1 MLSPVQREIVE
12 QPGNMIVKASAGT
25 GKTHTMVHKIEYDIK
40 KNHTHKVVAAIT
52 FTIKAADEIR
62 SRLTIDTAEHFIGTN
77 NSFAI
82 EEVIKPFMKDV
93 YGKEYKLD
101 ISTDYSVK
109 VDTFAEGIAKIKQ
122 NGILG
127 SYSDNKKNFI
137 FRLALKILNESKACQ
152 LYLQA
157 KYFKIYVD
165 EYQDCDKDMHE
176 FFMYICEKLNIE
188 TFVVGDAKQSIYMWR
203 GAYPKAFLS
212 IWDKI
217 NFSKKFMTDNY
228 RSCQQI
234 QNYSNLLCE
243 ETRHLFKPTE
253 DLSPVVVVCTS
264 TNSWSKD
271 VLPYLDDKKRIALL
285 RYSKANAELGADELS
300 KAGLDITYIPP
311 SPISDITTD
320 VAWLY
325 NAIAKFFV
333 LPNYSAYDIR
343 SEVPNEVIGNKK
355 VLAYLKNSLVRL
367 DECVK
372 AADSTMFIKQVDM
385 LACYFGYKTHEEHC
399 QKLYDTIVNEKYHSA
414 FKVDEL
420 RKIAITFHSSK
431 GLEFDQVILFAS
443 DYRLSNEEEIDNHYV
458 AVTRAKSRLIIVYD
472 GSWNA
477 KKFAENITQ
486 ILKLSELSMRDIAT
500 VVDCSTV
507 R

>member
-1 MLSPVQREIVE
+1 MLSPVQQKIVE
-12 QPGNMIVKASAGT
+12 QPGNMIVRASAGT

-101 ISTDYSVK
+101 LSTDYSAK
-109 VDTFAEGIAKIKQ
+109 VDTFEEGLAQIKE
-122 NGILG
+122 NAILG
-127 SYSDNKKNFI
+127 SYSNNKKNFI
-137 FRLALKILNESKACQ
+137 FQLALKILNRSKACQ
-152 LYLQA
+152 LYMQA

-176 FFMYICEKLNIE
+176 FFMYICEKLNVE

-203 GAYPKAFLS
+203 GAYPEAFLS
-212 IWDKI
+212 IWEKES
-217 NFSKKFMTDNY
+217 FFKMFMTDNY

-243 ETRHLFKPTE
+243 ETRNLFKPAE
-253 DLSPVVVVCTS
+253 DLSPVVVLCTS
-264 TNSWSKD
+264 ANRWSED
-271 VLPYLDDKKRIALL
+271 VLPYLDNDKRIALL
-285 RYSKANAELGADELS
+285 RYSKANAEVGANELS

-325 NAIAKFFV
+325 NAIAKFFI

-355 VLAYLKNSLVRL
+355 VLTYLKDSLSNL
-367 DECVK
+367 DKCIKSE
-372 AADSTMFIKQVDM
+372 DSSMFIKQVGM
-385 LACYFGYKTHEEHC
+385 LASYFGYETREDHC
-399 QKLYDTIVNEKYHSA
+399 QKLYETIVNEKYHSA
-414 FKVDEL
+414 FMIDEL
-420 RKIAITFHSSK
+420 DGIAITFHSSK

-458 AVTRAKSRLIIVYD
+458 ASTRAKSKLIIIYD

-477 KKFAENITQ
+477 QRFVGNISQ
-486 ILKLSELSMRDIAT
+486 ILRLSDLSLHDIAT
-500 VVDCSTV
+500 IVKPNE
-507 R
+507 